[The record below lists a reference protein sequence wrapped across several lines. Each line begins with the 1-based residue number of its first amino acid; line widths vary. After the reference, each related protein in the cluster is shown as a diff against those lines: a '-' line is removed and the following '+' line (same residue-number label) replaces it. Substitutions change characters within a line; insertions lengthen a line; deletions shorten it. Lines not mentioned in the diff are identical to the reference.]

1 MGWQFLRTRI
11 LEVCTAYGSCCNACL
26 CPCQLTC
33 GDAGRARL
41 HVSSARAQLCAP
53 ARCWLTASRASE
65 AVVRGRQPAVGQV
78 LAFIP
83 ASLCEAPCHICSS
96 LCEAVLA
103 IDNADLLRNA
113 DASRSVRAAPA
124 GPTRFAAPDSE
135 PMTPLRACRPSA
147 LRAAPRCASRAARSA
162 WGDRDDRVGAE
173 ARRLAERATAEAE
186 REVRGQL
193 RVLACGLPWQL
204 WPASEP

>member
-1 MGWQFLRTRI
+1 MAVAAML
-11 LEVCTAYGSCCNACL
+11 A
-26 CPCQLTC
+26 
-33 GDAGRARL
+33 
-41 HVSSARAQLCAP
+41 CAP
-53 ARCWLTASRASE
+53 ASLPVETRGGRACTSAAHVRSCVPLRAAGSQPPERLRRSFAGGSLPWGRCSPLFPHRSAKRLVIYVAHCVKQCW
-65 AVVRGRQPAVGQV
+65 P
-78 LAFIP
+78 
-83 ASLCEAPCHICSS
+83 
-96 LCEAVLA
+96 